1 KNEKFTYLFYFI
13 IILFFSFFFILLLL
27 FYYFF
32 SLLTFSPKTLNSR
45 RPPFPSLLPSLLSSF
60 SLHSSFFNFETD
72 EVYAQMTLQPL
83 SPQEQ
88 KDAYLPAELGVPSK
102 QPSNYFCKTLIA
114 SDTSTHGGFSVPRR
128 AAEKVFPSLDF
139 SQQPPAQEL
148 IARDLHDN
156 EWKFRHIFRGQPKRH
171 LLTTGYLLL
180 KFFIKLD
187 I

>member
-1 KNEKFTYLFYFI
+1 
-13 IILFFSFFFILLLL
+13 
-27 FYYFF
+27 
-32 SLLTFSPKTLNSR
+32 
-45 RPPFPSLLPSLLSSF
+45 
-60 SLHSSFFNFETD
+60 
-72 EVYAQMTLQPL
+72 MTLQPL

-156 EWKFRHIFRGQPKRH
+156 EWKFRHIFREKELELQRQTNARKCSSLHRG
-171 LLTTGYLLL
+171 
-180 KFFIKLD
+180 
-187 I
+187 